1 MYNQTLTTGLNDKNI
16 FRGEKISN
24 VYQSISNSM
33 LQEYYELLSV
43 LFRLVLHLNGENE
56 LKNIPD
62 SDISLF

>member
-24 VYQSISNSM
+24 VYQSIINSM
-33 LQEYYELLSV
+33 LQKYYELLSV

>member
-1 MYNQTLTTGLNDKNI
+1 MYNQTLTTGLNDKNT

-33 LQEYYELLSV
+33 LQKYYELLSV

>member
-33 LQEYYELLSV
+33 LQKYYELLSV

>member
-24 VYQSISNSM
+24 VYESISNSM
-33 LQEYYELLSV
+33 LQKYYELLSV

>member
-1 MYNQTLTTGLNDKNI
+1 MYNYTLTTGLNDKNI

-33 LQEYYELLSV
+33 LQKYYELLSV

-62 SDISLF
+62 SDITLF